1 MPLPLKRF
9 NAIIG
14 RCHLNFSNSYVG
26 EGKVRRGTEDLKA
39 AGMTLEGTSNV
50 TVSGNLF
57 ASVKPKAVEAKG
69 EPSRGILFAD
79 NVLVDV
85 ESDHD
90 KLQQSQI
97 EGNLKVPST
106 E

>member
-1 MPLPLKRF
+1 M
-9 NAIIG
+9 G
-14 RCHLNFSNSYVG
+14 D
-26 EGKVRRGTEDLKA
+26 GKVRRGTEDLAA

-57 ASVKPKAVEAKG
+57 ASVKPKAVESKG
-69 EPSRGILFAD
+69 DPSRGILFAE

-85 ESDHD
+85 ESDHE
-90 KLQQSQI
+90 KLQDSQV
-97 EGNLKVPST
+97 EGNLVAPGV